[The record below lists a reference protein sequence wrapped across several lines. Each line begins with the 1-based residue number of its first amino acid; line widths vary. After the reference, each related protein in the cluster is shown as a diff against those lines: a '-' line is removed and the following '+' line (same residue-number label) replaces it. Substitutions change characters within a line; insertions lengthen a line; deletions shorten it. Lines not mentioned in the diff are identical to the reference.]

1 MMRHTTSLERYP
13 PNSSVQAVNE
23 YQSGGLV
30 YSCLR
35 EPNKQPRKM
44 TDICSIAME
53 HLPIPKDANFKPFDV
68 PYVCRSNYDRGA
80 FLSYPSRRGW
90 KLQPDG
96 SLDLFPIPSWLRNT
110 QKTSPQSPTFTET
123 AAALGPN
130 ADYDDDSDGGFIDM
144 DESDDD
150 DNDDDDNYDD
160 DDLDCFIQTWLF
172 FGCLIEIFGIVG
184 IPVHESDFIRDKKY
198 ITTAKLPKLI
208 EEWKAREESSS
219 EGSALLSEGHAERHP
234 EWEGH
239 AKTKAGRYLLI
250 TTVLEKVQSIV
261 KENCYGEIGSFG
273 PNPRVWGVDDSVSVS
288 IMALGCAL
296 KNAASS
302 IYNPDMPRTRQLW
315 GTSDI
320 LTKRFNNGAWCRGEQ
335 NTLMNIAEIDGIY
348 YFGSLNSP
356 RALSKE
362 NHANCIQDSCVATID
377 TANYKSQHAKKCRDC
392 ECEMLGNPVAA
403 AAIVKQNA
411 IPLVTWTG
419 SELKVVKYNAES
431 KPKYLAISHV

>member
-1 MMRHTTSLERYP
+1 
-13 PNSSVQAVNE
+13 
-23 YQSGGLV
+23 
-30 YSCLR
+30 
-35 EPNKQPRKM
+35 M

-68 PYVCRSNYDRGA
+68 PYVCRTNYDRGA

-123 AAALGPN
+123 AAALGPD
-130 ADYDDDSDGGFIDM
+130 ADYDDDSDGDFIDT
-144 DESDDD
+144 DESNDD

-160 DDLDCFIQTWLF
+160 DGDDDDDDDDNDNDDDNDDDDDDEDDDGDDDDDDDEDDDLNCFIQTWLF

-239 AKTKAGRYLLI
+239 TKTKAGRYLLI

-320 LTKRFNNGAWCRGEQ
+320 LTERFNNGAWCRGEQ

-362 NHANCIQDSCVATID
+362 NHANCILLDSCVATID

-392 ECEMLGNPVAA
+392 ECEMLGNPIAA

-431 KPKYLAISHV
+431 KSKYLAISHV